1 MPDPIINIVIPVSKN
16 AYVVGL
22 FEMLE
27 DLECDVETTNL
38 LTYVDGGLELFQK
51 VRNLTNKSKFKQ
63 RLCVYRKKGNPSVSS
78 IFRRRKR
85 IGDIHKEIKQ
95 YLGDCDYVF
104 LVEDDTR
111 FDSDTLEKLLS
122 NYRLVQKFGE
132 VDNAGFVSGVQLG
145 RWGFAHIG
153 AWEVDNVEDPA
164 SISSVSKGE
173 GIREVDAAGLYCC
186 LVSRSNYLNG
196 TFEPFGKILGPDFT
210 FGLSLRRK
218 GLVHIIDFDI
228 KCDHLTKKEPVTFD
242 NTEIIKIRFDKTD
255 NARFGWELKQ
265 L

>member
-1 MPDPIINIVIPVSKN
+1 MPDSIVNIVIPVSKN
-16 AYVVGL
+16 DYVVGL

-27 DLECDVETTNL
+27 ELECDLEITNL

-111 FDSDTLEKLLS
+111 FAKDTLKSLILTYS
-122 NYRLVQKFGE
+122 VNKNV
-132 VDNAGFVSGVQLG
+132 GFVSGVQLG

-153 AWEVDNVEDPA
+153 AWSVDDVEDPA
-164 SISSVSKGE
+164 TIHSIEKSWGLV
-173 GIREVDAAGLYCC
+173 EVDAAGLYCC
-186 LVSRSNYLNG
+186 LVSRSNYLSG
-196 TFEPFGKILGPDFT
+196 TFEPFEKILGPDFT

-218 GLVHIIDFDI
+218 GLLNLVDFDI

-242 NTEIIKIRFDKTD
+242 NTKIIGIRFDKTD
-255 NARFGWELKQ
+255 SARFGWELHQ